1 LGSRGPHL
9 PALAT
14 PPTFVR
20 GVAESLPFEAA
31 SFDAVLMFWSLNHVA
46 DAERAVQE
54 AARIL
59 RPGGA
64 ALLVLED
71 MQPRWSDI
79 VERGFWSHGRRRA
92 LKTISQMIGHAVSG
106 RPWPL
111 QSDHIRV
118 GPDDLAK
125 WGAPNLAIT
134 ERVWIGQYLTY
145 NLVRN
150 AS

>member
-1 LGSRGPHL
+1 
-9 PALAT
+9 
-14 PPTFVR
+14 
-20 GVAESLPFEAA
+20 
-31 SFDAVLMFWSLNHVA
+31 MFWSLNHVA